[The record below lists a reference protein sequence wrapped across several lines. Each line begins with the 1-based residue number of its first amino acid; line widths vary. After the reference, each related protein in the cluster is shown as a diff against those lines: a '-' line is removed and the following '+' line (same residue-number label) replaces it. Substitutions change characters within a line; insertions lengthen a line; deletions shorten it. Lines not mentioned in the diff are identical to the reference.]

1 MIRCPDQQ
9 GELSRHDY
17 ETVCVTPR
25 LDIIPFNGIG
35 FNIKERWSAWGIVLL
50 HAFFHLSDVRGALQ
64 WSYWSYGIKPDEI
77 TGVQMLENLDKH
89 YTRVYNE
96 PTEGWF
102 SIDNNYKVQTVK
114 RAYKAIV
121 NDKGVFVADNDP

>member
-25 LDIIPFNGIG
+25 LDIIPFDGTG

-50 HAFFHLSDVRGALQ
+50 HAFFILV
-64 WSYWSYGIKPDEI
+64 
-77 TGVQMLENLDKH
+77 MLGGRSN
-89 YTRVYNE
+89 
-96 PTEGWF
+96 
-102 SIDNNYKVQTVK
+102 
-114 RAYKAIV
+114 
-121 NDKGVFVADNDP
+121 